1 MNGEICA
8 INIGPKE
15 RAKRVRSGWIML
27 VIAAAAAAVL
37 LIMHVSRWWS
47 GALFLPLLMSSLGF
61 FQAREK
67 T

>member
-1 MNGEICA
+1 MGEEVCA

-15 RAKRVRSGWIML
+15 RAKRVRTGWIML
-27 VIAAAAAAVL
+27 LISAGIGVGL
-37 LIMHVSRWWS
+37 LILRAPRWWS
-47 GALFLPLLMSSLGF
+47 AALFLPLLMSGLGF

>member
-1 MNGEICA
+1 MCA

-15 RAKRVRSGWIML
+15 RAKRVKTGWVML
-27 VIAAAAAAVL
+27 VISGAAAAGLLVL
-37 LIMHVSRWWS
+37 SLPRWWS
-47 GALFLPLLMSSLGF
+47 VALFLPLLMSGLGF

>member
-8 INIGPKE
+8 VNIGPKE

-27 VIAAAAAAVL
+27 LISAAVAAGL
-37 LIMHVSRWWS
+37 LILHVSRWWS
-47 GALFLPLLMSSLGF
+47 GALFLPLLMSGIGF